1 MDVRESGTPM
11 EYQKIK
17 NVLRN
22 ATLAAMIFEWRSL
35 WDFPQLRPYT
45 RQFQSA
51 LNVVVRL
58 HHKDPAPIGRYPN
71 RSVSSSH
78 SPANQRTIAYPR
90 AIL

>member
-45 RQFQSA
+45 HQFQGA

-58 HHKDPAPIGRYPN
+58 HHKDPAQSESFHPDAQ
-71 RSVSSSH
+71 SH
-78 SPANQRTIAYPR
+78 RLQIQ
-90 AIL
+90 